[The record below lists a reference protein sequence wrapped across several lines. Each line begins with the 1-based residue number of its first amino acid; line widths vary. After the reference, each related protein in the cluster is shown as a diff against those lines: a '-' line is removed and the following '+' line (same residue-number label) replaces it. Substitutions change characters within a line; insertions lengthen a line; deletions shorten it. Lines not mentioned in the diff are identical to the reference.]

1 MSAGTAIGMVSES
14 LRELLA
20 GEMTLTPPVNVTLLS
35 PDDTGGDR
43 RVNLFLYRVGENPF
57 FKNADWQVRPGDS
70 RLTPPPLALNLS
82 YLLTAYAPNDPLI
95 GNATSHAMLGEAMR
109 VFHEHPVLPP
119 EYLASG
125 LDDAREEIR
134 IVATTLDLDAI
145 SRLWATFS
153 ETYRASMPYEVS
165 VVALDAAAAARRPV
179 PARVR
184 TVGVPD
190 VQAPFHPPVVNA
202 MAPVSGPA
210 GTTVTFEGHDVDGW
224 TASVRVTGVSAL
236 SDAAISGDSFDAT
249 LPATL
254 DRGLH
259 EVRVS
264 VSSLFRRVFL
274 FEVTS

>member
-43 RVNLFLYRVGENPF
+43 RVNLFLYKVGENPF

-70 RLTPPPLALNLS
+70 RLAPPPLALNLS

-109 VFHEHPVLPP
+109 VFHEHPVLPA
-119 EYLASG
+119 EYLETG
-125 LDDAREEIR
+125 LADAREEIR
-134 IVATTLDLDAI
+134 IVPTTLDVEAI
-145 SRLWATFS
+145 SQIWATF
-153 ETYRASMPYEVS
+153 TQPYRASAPYDVS
-165 VVALDAAAAARRPV
+165 VVQLDAAAVRRREV
-179 PARVR
+179 PDRVR
-184 TVGVPD
+184 TVGVPG
-190 VQAPFHPPVVNA
+190 VQAPFHPPVVTA
-202 MAPVSGPA
+202 MTPSNGPA
-210 GTTVTFEGHDVDGW
+210 GTTVTFAGQGLNGW
-224 TASVRVTGVSAL
+224 QASVRVTGAVVLDGAEL
-236 SDAAISGDSFDAT
+236 TGESFNAT
-249 LPATL
+249 LPASL
-254 DRGLH
+254 DAGLH

-274 FEVTS
+274 FEVP